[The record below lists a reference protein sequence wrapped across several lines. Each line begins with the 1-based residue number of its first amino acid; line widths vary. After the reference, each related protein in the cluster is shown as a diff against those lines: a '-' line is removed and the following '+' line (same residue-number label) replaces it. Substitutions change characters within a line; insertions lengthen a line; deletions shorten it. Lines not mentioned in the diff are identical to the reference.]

1 MNSPS
6 LIKAPPGRF
15 NSPAEVKQ
23 MIIDCLLKEG
33 KGALK
38 GIPSTALTDHSAYE
52 PNPAFVFA
60 TSMSLGE
67 DESLQSIVEKAA
79 IENIKY
85 DTLREEIRW
94 YLRHPDA
101 ENMRKSVEK
110 LLDEDILARGLLRK
124 DPDILKKAIVA
135 KALLIVE
142 DGERVK
148 LGIEAEDES
157 HDFAIQLVT
166 LINGWGEAPQV
177 NLFYFKYKTPFERFE
192 RTLKDETR
200 NSIIP
205 PENIVLPALSGPS
218 PSFRAEEISMGNENF
233 ENTSGAQ
240 NTNQNAISTE
250 NPESIQN
257 ASATAGRD
265 HTDKG
270 FNLADGPWMY
280 RLPHT
285 GRDPA
290 NKPGWCPIRNQD
302 DYMVMLDSIRCVNS
316 KYADWG
322 QSTKCSVMIMH
333 SLDRDCQQRYFDGR
347 EEERAYSAEWEK
359 DLEKAGFFDDEDT
372 ASKYGDDWIENW
384 NTINKPLPK
393 PPRRTKSQVSGKR

>member
-1 MNSPS
+1 M
-6 LIKAPPGRF
+6 
-15 NSPAEVKQ
+15 
-23 MIIDCLLKEG
+23 
-33 KGALK
+33 
-38 GIPSTALTDHSAYE
+38 
-52 PNPAFVFA
+52 
-60 TSMSLGE
+60 
-67 DESLQSIVEKAA
+67 
-79 IENIKY
+79 
-85 DTLREEIRW
+85 
-94 YLRHPDA
+94 
-101 ENMRKSVEK
+101 
-110 LLDEDILARGLLRK
+110 
-124 DPDILKKAIVA
+124 

-166 LINGWGEAPQV
+166 LINGWGQAPQV

-192 RTLKDETR
+192 RTLKDESR
-200 NSIIP
+200 NSVIP
-205 PENIVLPALSGPS
+205 PENIVLPALAGPP
-218 PSFRAEEISMGNENF
+218 PSFRAEEISMGNGDF
-233 ENTSGAQ
+233 ESTSGAQ

-290 NKPGWCPIRNQD
+290 KKPGWCPIRNQD

-333 SLDRDCQQRYFDGR
+333 V
-347 EEERAYSAEWEK
+347 SA
-359 DLEKAGFFDDEDT
+359 FH
-372 ASKYGDDWIENW
+372 
-384 NTINKPLPK
+384 
-393 PPRRTKSQVSGKR
+393 